1 MYRPSGDQIV
11 LPFPGPTSN
20 ILVPAPPL
28 TGITHVPSL
37 RSPTV
42 HLPSG
47 EMATTLPASGTV
59 PRILPCLS
67 RHMYCRCLCWPDTY
81 ASNPCAEAAANQLIA
96 SGVSVTLWDAR
107 VVKPLDPEMLAD
119 AARHPC
125 VLTVEDGVRE
135 GGIGNA
141 VQDQLAE
148 HTLGEHE
155 PRVRVLGTPIAFIAQ
170 AKPDAIL
177 SELGLDPAGITASAL
192 SLLAGDHVPLTD

>member
-1 MYRPSGDQIV
+1 MLHDAMDLTDGPVTIRFPKTAARQEQPGNIGHGLKGRRLIQGD
-11 LPFPGPTSN
+11 
-20 ILVPAPPL
+20 
-28 TGITHVPSL
+28 
-37 RSPTV
+37 
-42 HLPSG
+42 
-47 EMATTLPASGTV
+47 E
-59 PRILPCLS
+59 
-67 RHMYCRCLCWPDTY
+67 LCIISVGKMLD
-81 ASNPCAEAAANQLIA
+81 AAEAAANRLIA

-155 PRVRVLGTPIAFIAQ
+155 PRVRVLGTPIAYIPH

-192 SLLAGDHVPLTD
+192 SLLAGDHIPMS